1 MTNVGF
7 RIVPNRVSC
16 QAFSP
21 LKIMVYTKGISNS
34 LESLVDHVMLMMG
47 ERENFRSSKVILRTI
62 NLLHPLSFLI
72 LHLSA
77 CSLVL
82 WPSGSLFHLYKIIP
96 WWIGFGTQPKSSHQ
110 INFVAWLRKCDRSW
124 TITKNFYW

>member
-16 QAFSP
+16 HAFSP

-110 INFVAWLRKCDRSW
+110 INFVAWIRKCDRSW